1 MNTCLVCNK
10 PTATQEPFPD
20 DAIKTTIPILGIIGS
35 AHGWVAHS
43 DCMFPFTTSSY

>member
-10 PTATQEPFPD
+10 SATMQGPSPD
-20 DAIKTTIPILGIIGS
+20 DTINTTIPILGIIGS

-43 DCMFPFTTSSY
+43 DCMFPFTTSS